1 MLEIPL
7 NASFKQEFN
16 IVLFGTNYDI
26 YIALNSR
33 LEIWT
38 IDFSIDGDY
47 VVRGVPLLSGIDIL
61 KQHQI
66 EIKNMFILNIDEPTL
81 DIDKV
86 GLGTDSKLLV
96 LEEDDIAELTIEA
109 EENGGTI

>member
-1 MLEIPL
+1 MIEIPL
-7 NASFKQEFN
+7 NSSFKQEFN
-16 IVLFGTNYDI
+16 IVLSGINYDI

-38 IDFSIDGDY
+38 IDFSIAGAY

-66 EIKNMFILNIDEPTL
+66 EIKNLFILNIDEPEL

-86 GLGTDSKLLV
+86 GLGTDSKLLQI
-96 LEEDDIAELTIEA
+96 EDEDIAELELEA
-109 EENGGTI
+109 EDDNPI